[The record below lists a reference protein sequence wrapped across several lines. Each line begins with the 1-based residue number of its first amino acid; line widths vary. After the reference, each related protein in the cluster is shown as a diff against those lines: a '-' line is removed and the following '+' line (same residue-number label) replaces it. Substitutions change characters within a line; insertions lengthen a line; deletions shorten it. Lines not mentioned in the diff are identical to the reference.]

1 MNNQDPNLEEKRM
14 EFENEEKKLKKEL
27 HMLKWEFDQF
37 SSLKEM
43 LLAGNFVSAS
53 GGSLEDAFEAPR
65 TKILASRIDEI
76 YQNQHIVS
84 SEQIEKYLSTFL
96 GQLTA
101 EKAMVGKRL
110 LQVQTEKGRF

>member
-1 MNNQDPNLEEKRM
+1 MNSQDPNLEEKRM
-14 EFENEEKKLKKEL
+14 RMEKEEKKLKEEL

-43 LLAGNFVSAS
+43 LLAGNFAS
-53 GGSLEDAFEAPR
+53 MSNGSLEETFEAPR
-65 TKILASRIDEI
+65 TKILASRIDET
-76 YQNQHIVS
+76 YKKQQIVS
-84 SEQIEKYLSTFL
+84 SDQIEKYLNTFW

-110 LQVQTEKGRF
+110 LQVQTEKGQN